1 MVDGLL
7 AATVCP
13 CAFDNRRVTEIRNEG
28 TRNNLP
34 ILMAQLK
41 SYRFHKF
48 GPLTVNKKPQGH
60 WLPTFWMQKTT
71 FWMQK
76 TTFGCLVFEMAAV
89 PLPLL
94 FGDSIHGNSL
104 A

>member
-34 ILMAQLK
+34 THFDGTTEMLSISQIWSTYGEQKASGTLAANFLDAK
-41 SYRFHKF
+41 NNFLDAK
-48 GPLTVNKKPQGH
+48 NKH
-60 WLPTFWMQKTT
+60 L
-71 FWMQK
+71 
-76 TTFGCLVFEMAAV
+76 AV
-89 PLPLL
+89 
-94 FGDSIHGNSL
+94 
-104 A
+104 